1 MKFLIILLFLIVKL
15 NVFSQEDSNYIDKQY
30 YSTIY
35 ENDKL
40 PASFF
45 KDRRIVFRENMPDN
59 SIAFIFAA
67 PIRNRSNDVNF
78 EYHQNPNLYYLS
90 GYEEPNSVLVITK
103 NKIKIDKYKT
113 NEILFVQ
120 PRDKSREIWDGR
132 RLGVDGTKLILEI
145 STAINTSQFGK
156 INFNLKKYSSIHI
169 DKPKDN
175 LIDDD
180 VNKEDLFSL
189 LRQFYNKTSK
199 LADEI
204 IDEKQIKYWLA
215 NMREIKTNEELILL
229 RRAIDITCL
238 ALTESMRFIE
248 PNMKEYESEAVI
260 EYIFKKNG
268 AEYPGFPSILGS
280 GENSCILHY
289 VSNRKTMSGESLIV
303 SDVGAEYHGY
313 TADVTRTLPVDGKFS
328 NEEAII
334 YNIVLKA
341 QKAGIEQ
348 CKVGNRFWDPNIA
361 ATTVISQELKKLGII
376 QKPIDIRKYFMHGT
390 SHYLG
395 LDVHDKGTNGK
406 LRAGSVITV
415 EPGIYIAEGSLCD
428 PKWWNIGIR
437 IEDDIL
443 ITDNGPENL
452 SEEAPRSIKAI
463 EALMKEGSLFNEE

>member
-1 MKFLIILLFLIVKL
+1 MIVSL
-15 NVFSQEDSNYIDKQY
+15 NLFSQDSNSINKVY

-40 PASFF
+40 PSSFF
-45 KDRRIVFRENMPDN
+45 KDRRKVFRENMPDN

-78 EYHQNPNLYYLS
+78 EYHQNPNLYYLT
-90 GYEEPNSVLVITK
+90 GYEEPNSVLLITK
-103 NKIKIDKYKT
+103 TENQIAGYKT

-120 PRDKSREIWDGR
+120 ARDESKEIWDGR
-132 RLGVDGTKLILEI
+132 RLGVDGAKLILEI
-145 STAINTSQFGK
+145 STAINTSEFE
-156 INFNLKKYSSIHI
+156 NVDLKLEKYTSIHV
-169 DKPKDN
+169 DKTEDN
-175 LIDDD
+175 FIYDDLD
-180 VNKEDLFSL
+180 KEDLFSL
-189 LRQFYNKTSK
+189 LEELYNRTSK
-199 LADEI
+199 LEDKI
-204 IDEKQIKYWLA
+204 IDEKQIKSWLA
-215 NMREIKTNEELILL
+215 NMREIKTDEELILL
-229 RRAIDITCL
+229 RKAIDITCL
-238 ALTESMRFIE
+238 GITESMRYIE

-289 VSNRKTMSGESLIV
+289 VSNRKTMSGNSLIV

-313 TADVTRTLPVDGKFS
+313 TADVTRTLPVDGEFS
-328 NEEAII
+328 KEEAII
-334 YNIVLKA
+334 YNIVLNA

-376 QKPIDIRKYFMHGT
+376 KKPIDIRNYFMHGT

-395 LDVHDKGTNGK
+395 LDVHDKGTYGR

-443 ITDNGPENL
+443 ITDDQPEVL
-452 SEEAPRSIKAI
+452 SDCVPRTIKEIESIMSEKSY
-463 EALMKEGSLFNEE
+463 LNEK

>member
-1 MKFLIILLFLIVKL
+1 MKIYIILLFVIVSL
-15 NVFSQEDSNYIDKQY
+15 NLFSQDSNSINKVY

-40 PASFF
+40 PSSFF
-45 KDRRIVFRENMPDN
+45 KDRRKVFRENMPDN

-78 EYHQNPNLYYLS
+78 EYHQNPNLYYLT
-90 GYEEPNSVLVITK
+90 GYEEPNSVLLITK
-103 NKIKIDKYKT
+103 TENQIAGYKT

-120 PRDKSREIWDGR
+120 ARDESKEIWDGR
-132 RLGVDGTKLILEI
+132 RLGVDGAKLILEI
-145 STAINTSQFGK
+145 STAINTSEFE
-156 INFNLKKYSSIHI
+156 NVDLKLEKYTSIHV
-169 DKPKDN
+169 DKTEDN
-175 LIDDD
+175 FIYDDLD
-180 VNKEDLFSL
+180 KEDLFSL
-189 LRQFYNKTSK
+189 LEELYNRTSK
-199 LADEI
+199 LEDKI
-204 IDEKQIKYWLA
+204 IDEKQIKSWLA
-215 NMREIKTNEELILL
+215 NMREIKTDEELILL
-229 RRAIDITCL
+229 RKAIDITCL
-238 ALTESMRFIE
+238 GITESMRYIE

-289 VSNRKTMSGESLIV
+289 VSNRKTMSGNSLIV

-313 TADVTRTLPVDGKFS
+313 TADVTRTLPVDGEFS
-328 NEEAII
+328 KEEAII
-334 YNIVLKA
+334 YNIVLNA

-376 QKPIDIRKYFMHGT
+376 KKPIDIRNYFMHGT

-395 LDVHDKGTNGK
+395 LDVHDKGTYGR

-443 ITDNGPENL
+443 ITDDQPEVL
-452 SEEAPRSIKAI
+452 SDCVPRTIKEIESIMSEKSY
-463 EALMKEGSLFNEE
+463 LNEK